1 MLEPYNLIAVLETS
15 PAEAQARLRVVSVQL
30 SVCSR
35 GSCLAS
41 ETDEDTVSVAALSYP
56 PSQILHSRFCSH
68 GAQDSRIASPAT
80 RLSANM
86 LPTSNRNTL
95 LFPHM
100 HRLGAHA
107 HLVSTPTRP
116 SFSYVA
122 SCTSFSHFGIRVS
135 LCWYVLF
142 LSFSGHAKYMSG
154 ESSAP

>member
-86 LPTSNRNTL
+86 LPTSKYVCHFVVMRRL
-95 LFPHM
+95 VFPYC
-100 HRLGAHA
+100 
-107 HLVSTPTRP
+107 P
-116 SFSYVA
+116 
-122 SCTSFSHFGIRVS
+122 
-135 LCWYVLF
+135 
-142 LSFSGHAKYMSG
+142 
-154 ESSAP
+154 